1 MGQAARNLQF
11 SGAGSRFI
19 LSGSACRSRVEVLN
33 KQTHSN
39 FRGEIMTSKVS
50 ALVLSIALALVWA
63 TAASAQWARYPITGG
78 SVQYQI
84 GDGLPI
90 PILTGAQAIPGALI
104 RQPIA
109 GADPRPLQLIPGQFT
124 HPGTPFTL
132 ALFNNNSAVFQVR
145 TAIPIDFPVAYAN
158 LLPGGRTGAPVVS
171 FCAGSDVTATG
182 NPGCA
187 GPGAGSGI
195 NGLLRY
201 TSTANQFGGPA
212 RGFAGGSA
220 DVALNPGVPTVP
232 CDYAVNPGCQVIFA
246 LATPAGTGAQGA
258 TFNAKVSTSG
268 AAPSPGLFNAVI
280 GAGGAIASVTPT
292 GIAPGLP
299 NPATSYGA
307 PWTTGML
314 TVQNT
319 AAFGSPETFVLSGS
333 DNRVSGVGTISLVA
347 GSTSDR
353 GISGPNAN
361 RGWLTITIG
370 DVTGTPA
377 LSTWGIGALAVV
389 LAGAAVRRLR
399 KA

>member
-1 MGQAARNLQF
+1 
-11 SGAGSRFI
+11 
-19 LSGSACRSRVEVLN
+19 
-33 KQTHSN
+33 
-39 FRGEIMTSKVS
+39 MTSKVS
-50 ALVLSIALALVWA
+50 ALVLSIALALLWA
-63 TAASAQWARYPITGG
+63 TTASAQWARYPITGG
-78 SVQYQI
+78 NAYFWI
-84 GDGLPI
+84 GDGLTI
-90 PILTGAQAIPGALI
+90 PIGAAGITARRAQPINGAVI
-104 RQPIA
+104 RQPIS
-109 GADPRPLQLIPGQFT
+109 GADPRPLQMVPGQFT
-124 HPGTPFTL
+124 HPGTPFTI

-145 TAIPIDFPVAYAN
+145 TAIPLEFPAGYAN
-158 LLPGGRTGAPVVS
+158 FGAGGRTGAAVVS
-171 FCAGSDVTATG
+171 FCPGSTVSASG

-201 TSTANQFGGPA
+201 TATSNQFGGPA
-212 RGFAGGSA
+212 RGFVGGTA
-220 DVALNPGVPTVP
+220 DVALNAGVGGLP
-232 CDYAVNPGCQVIFA
+232 CDYAMTASCQVIFA
-246 LATPAGTGAQGA
+246 LANPAGTGAQGA
-258 TFNAKVSTSG
+258 TFGVVVSTAG

-280 GAGGAIASVTPT
+280 AANGAIQSVTPT
-292 GIAPGLP
+292 GLAPGLP
-299 NPATSYGA
+299 NPATSYGG

-333 DNRVSGVGTISLVA
+333 DNRVSGVGTISLVS

-377 LSTWGIGALAVV
+377 LGTWGIGALAVV